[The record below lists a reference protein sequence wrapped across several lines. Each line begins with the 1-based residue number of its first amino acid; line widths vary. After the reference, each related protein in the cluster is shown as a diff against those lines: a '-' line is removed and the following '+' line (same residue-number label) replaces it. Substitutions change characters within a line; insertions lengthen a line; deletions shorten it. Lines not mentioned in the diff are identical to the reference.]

1 MPRVSQTNKVEKAR
15 VKAEK
20 AAEKEK
26 KVEQKRQQDA
36 EKAAEKAR
44 VKAQKAE
51 KKTETE
57 RVKAEKA
64 AEKEKKAEQKRQQDA
79 EKAESK
85 IIKITEKILFNVWSR
100 GLKST
105 DQHIWQD
112 EKINAPGHQSPRL
125 NINKKQTKRDKS
137 EPDEDTR
144 RENGRDNIRR
154 EYIVCQLM
162 NGWPGFPD
170 DPDWEH
176 IRQECIQS
184 LHKLSPLESFD
195 SAQVSQ
201 TGGRN
206 HNYDLEIQY
215 SSPSQ
220 SSTVHVE
227 FKHCN
232 HKPAIVD
239 LPEILQKSCETTD
252 IFSDIETY
260 TVFYYRNYIHQYIA
274 LDDQLS
280 MAECPTLDE
289 YRKQT
294 MTNEVKHPFI
304 QKIKEREKVHAV
316 AKKRVVN
323 ESISKYIQYCQEHI
337 SLDAVSKLIQSTQ
350 TNKKYLLW
358 HSPTRQFHV
367 DTLPEEEMRISE
379 LSSVNHN
386 TLIFRANN
394 LYYHFLLRWKNGKGR
409 TNTAWQISV
418 RGRRITIRK

>member
-20 AAEKEK
+20 AAEKA
-26 KVEQKRQQDA
+26 EQ
-36 EKAAEKAR
+36 
-44 VKAQKAE
+44 
-51 KKTETE
+51 
-57 RVKAEKA
+57 
-64 AEKEKKAEQKRQQDA
+64 KEKKAEQKRQQDA
-79 EKAESK
+79 EKAENKAKMARVNAEKAEQKRQRDAEKARVKAEKAESK
-85 IIKITEKILFNVWSR
+85 IIKITEKVLF
-100 GLKST
+100 
-105 DQHIWQD
+105 
-112 EKINAPGHQSPRL
+112 
-125 NINKKQTKRDKS
+125 NKKQSKRDKS

-144 RENGRDNIRR
+144 RENGRDNVRR

-176 IRQECIQS
+176 LRQECIQS

-195 SAQVSQ
+195 SAQVHQ

-215 SSPSQ
+215 SGPSE
-220 SSTVHVE
+220 STTVHVE

-252 IFSDIETY
+252 IFSNIETY
-260 TVFYYRNYIHQYIA
+260 TEFYYRNYIHQYIA

-294 MTNEVKHPFI
+294 ITPEVKHPFI
-304 QKIKEREKVHAV
+304 QKIKDREKEHAV

-323 ESISKYIQYCQEHI
+323 ESISKYIQYCQDHVSI
-337 SLDAVSKLIQSTQ
+337 DAVSKLIQTTQ

-358 HSPTRQFHV
+358 HSPTRRFYV
-367 DTLPEEEMRISE
+367 DTLPEDEMRIRE

-386 TLIFRANN
+386 TLIFRANT

>member
-26 KVEQKRQQDA
+26 KAEQKRQQDA

-57 RVKAEKA
+57 RVKAGRT

-85 IIKITEKILFNVWSR
+85 IIKITEKILF
-100 GLKST
+100 
-105 DQHIWQD
+105 
-112 EKINAPGHQSPRL
+112 
-125 NINKKQTKRDKS
+125 NKKQTKRDKS

-232 HKPAIVD
+232 HKPAIVE

-274 LDDQLS
+274 VDDQLS

-323 ESISKYIQYCQEHI
+323 ESISKYIQYCQTHI

-358 HSPTRQFHV
+358 HSPTRRFHV